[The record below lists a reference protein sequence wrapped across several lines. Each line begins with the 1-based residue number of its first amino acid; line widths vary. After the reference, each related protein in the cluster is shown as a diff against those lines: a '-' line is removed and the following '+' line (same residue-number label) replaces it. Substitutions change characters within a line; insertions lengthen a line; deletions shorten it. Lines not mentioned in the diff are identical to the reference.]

1 MRLDQFIKLQ
11 SLVEKLADVALVD
24 ADPATWA
31 AAGLKASEMTQT
43 MRGDAYW
50 SRKMALS
57 TISVLARVQGLIHQ
71 TQQLGDAP
79 TPTPTPTADAEQDEQ
94 PNLEAEIAQAEK
106 DAARVLAKVMGE
118 RRS

>member
-79 TPTPTPTADAEQDEQ
+79 TPTTPATDAEDEQ
-94 PNLEAEIAQAEK
+94 PNLESEIAQAEK
-106 DAARVLAKVMGE
+106 DAARVLARVMGE

>member
-71 TQQLGDAP
+71 TQQVGNAPSPP
-79 TPTPTPTADAEQDEQ
+79 TPAADAEQDEQ

>member
-1 MRLDQFIKLQ
+1 MRIDQFLKLQ
-11 SLVEKLADVALVD
+11 ALSEKLADVAIVD

-31 AAGLKASEMTQT
+31 GAGLTAGTMTQQQ
-43 MRGDAYW
+43 RGDAYW

-57 TISVLARVQGLIHQ
+57 TISVLMRVQGLIHS
-71 TQQLGDAP
+71 TQQLGDTPPPGAP
-79 TPTPTPTADAEQDEQ
+79 TAEPVDEA
-94 PNLEAEIAQAEK
+94 PNLDTEIAQAEK

>member
-11 SLVEKLADVALVD
+11 ALVEKLADVALVD

-71 TQQLGDAP
+71 TQQVGDTPAP
-79 TPTPTPTADAEQDEQ
+79 SATAADAEDEQ